1 MRVVDVDVVHVDG
14 IDVYVDGE
22 KDEVCPGCELA
33 EGESF
38 MGGTVGT
45 TVATIE
51 NHRGDEDHVA
61 GDDGGGGGIGGVGG
75 GGDGNCD
82 AETTKAALNNVA
94 IFFKNSFFGNLCQN
108 SARMI

>member
-61 GDDGGGGGIGGVGG
+61 DADHAYDEEHV
-75 GGDGNCD
+75 DCAD

>member
-51 NHRGDEDHVA
+51 NHAGDEDHVA
-61 GDDGGGGGIGGVGG
+61 DADHAYDEEHV
-75 GGDGNCD
+75 DCAD